1 MTYFSLLLLGKIA
14 GSLVLFVLPML
25 VLPQARLDRLLGH
38 ATSSPAMYRLYGTA
52 VLALLVAYAWG
63 IVMAERGEMPWG
75 VVATGLVSNAGGL
88 LVMIVTGMIAKARTS
103 AIFIGCVAVGL
114 CAVSVMPNLA
124 LQSAF

>member
-25 VLPQARLDRLLGH
+25 VLPQARLDRLLGQ
-38 ATSSPAMYRLYGTA
+38 TSSSPAMYRLYGTA

-75 VVATGLVSNAGGL
+75 IVAMGIVSNAGGL
-88 LVMIVTGMIAKARTS
+88 LVMVVTGMIAKQRAS
-103 AIFIGCVAVGL
+103 AVFIGLIALGL
-114 CAVSVMPNLA
+114 GVSLIVPDIA
-124 LQSAF
+124 LRRAF